1 MKKLFV
7 LFILS
12 LSVSSFAQ
20 DKILLNSET
29 ALVNSTEAIL
39 VRTALTP
46 EKVTLYFNVPMTRL
60 VCTRYVR
67 VRNGR
72 SSSSSSRCVA
82 HAKVTSNE
90 ADKVKI
96 SFKKLPA
103 LGGSE
108 EDSFKVSSHQ
118 RGLNSENVVYE
129 ITALET
135 VAPYLVLSKGI
146 LGYDSY
152 SIELK

>member
-1 MKKLFV
+1 MKNLFV

-72 SSSSSSRCVA
+72 SSSSRCVA

-135 VAPYLVLSKGI
+135 VAPYFILSKGI

>member
-1 MKKLFV
+1 
-7 LFILS
+7 
-12 LSVSSFAQ
+12 
-20 DKILLNSET
+20 
-29 ALVNSTEAIL
+29 
-39 VRTALTP
+39 
-46 EKVTLYFNVPMTRL
+46 
-60 VCTRYVR
+60 
-67 VRNGR
+67 
-72 SSSSSSRCVA
+72 VA
-82 HAKVTSNE
+82 HAKVTSSE

-108 EDSFKVSSHQ
+108 EDSFKVSSRQ
-118 RGLNSENVVYE
+118 RSLNSENVVYE

-135 VAPYLVLSKGI
+135 VAPYFVLSKGI

>member
-1 MKKLFV
+1 
-7 LFILS
+7 
-12 LSVSSFAQ
+12 
-20 DKILLNSET
+20 
-29 ALVNSTEAIL
+29 
-39 VRTALTP
+39 
-46 EKVTLYFNVPMTRL
+46 
-60 VCTRYVR
+60 
-67 VRNGR
+67 
-72 SSSSSSRCVA
+72 VA

-108 EDSFKVSSHQ
+108 EDSFKISSRQ
-118 RGLNSENVVYE
+118 RSLNSENVVYE

-135 VAPYLVLSKGI
+135 VAPYFVLPKGI

>member
-1 MKKLFV
+1 MKNLFV

-20 DKILLNSET
+20 DKILLNSAT
-29 ALVNSTEAIL
+29 ALVNSTQAIL
-39 VRTALTP
+39 IRTALTP

-67 VRNGR
+67 ARTGR
-72 SSSSSSRCVA
+72 SSSSRCVA

-96 SFKKLPA
+96 SFKKLPV

-108 EDSFKVSSHQ
+108 EDSFKISSRQ
-118 RGLNSENVVYE
+118 RSLNSENVVYE

-135 VAPYLVLSKGI
+135 VAPYLVLRKGI

>member
-20 DKILLNSET
+20 DKILLNSAT

-72 SSSSSSRCVA
+72 SSSSRCVA

>member
-20 DKILLNSET
+20 DKILLNSAT

-46 EKVTLYFNVPMTRL
+46 EKVILYFNVPMTRL

-67 VRNGR
+67 FRNGR
-72 SSSSSSRCVA
+72 SSSSRCVA
-82 HAKVTSNE
+82 HAKVTSSE

-108 EDSFKVSSHQ
+108 EDSFKVSSRQ
-118 RGLNSENVVYE
+118 RSLNSENVVYE

-135 VAPYLVLSKGI
+135 VAPYFVLSKGI

>member
-67 VRNGR
+67 VRTGR
-72 SSSSSSRCVA
+72 SSSSRCVA

-135 VAPYLVLSKGI
+135 VAPYFVLSKGI

>member
-1 MKKLFV
+1 MKNLFV

-20 DKILLNSET
+20 DKILLNSAT

-72 SSSSSSRCVA
+72 SSSSRCVA

-135 VAPYLVLSKGI
+135 VAPYFVLSKGI

>member
-20 DKILLNSET
+20 DKILLNSAT

-60 VCTRYVR
+60 VCTRYIR
-67 VRNGR
+67 VHTGR
-72 SSSSSSRCVA
+72 SSSSRCVA

-108 EDSFKVSSHQ
+108 EDLFKISSRQ
-118 RGLNSENVVYE
+118 RSLNSENVVYE
-129 ITALET
+129 ITTLQT
-135 VAPYLVLSKGI
+135 VSPYFVLSKGI

>member
-1 MKKLFV
+1 MKNLFV

-12 LSVSSFAQ
+12 LSVASFAQ

-72 SSSSSSRCVA
+72 SSSSRCVA

-135 VAPYLVLSKGI
+135 VAPYFVQSKGI

>member
-1 MKKLFV
+1 MKNLFV

-20 DKILLNSET
+20 DKILLNSAT

-72 SSSSSSRCVA
+72 SSSSRCVA

-118 RGLNSENVVYE
+118 RSLNSENVVYE

-135 VAPYLVLSKGI
+135 VAPYFVLSKGI

>member
-20 DKILLNSET
+20 DKILLNSAT

-67 VRNGR
+67 VHTGR
-72 SSSSSSRCVA
+72 SSSSRCVA
-82 HAKVTSNE
+82 RAKVTSNE

-96 SFKKLPA
+96 SFKKLPV

-108 EDSFKVSSHQ
+108 EDSFKISSRQ
-118 RGLNSENVVYE
+118 RSLNSENVVYE

-135 VAPYLVLSKGI
+135 VAPYFVLSKGI

>member
-1 MKKLFV
+1 MKNLFV

-72 SSSSSSRCVA
+72 SSSSRCVA

>member
-1 MKKLFV
+1 MKNLFV

-72 SSSSSSRCVA
+72 SSSSRCVA

-135 VAPYLVLSKGI
+135 VAPYFVLSKGI

>member
-12 LSVSSFAQ
+12 LSVSSFGQ

-29 ALVNSTEAIL
+29 ALVNSTGAIL
-39 VRTALTP
+39 VRTAHTP
-46 EKVTLYFNVPMTRL
+46 QKVTLYFNVPMTRL

-67 VRNGR
+67 VHTGR
-72 SSSSSSRCVA
+72 RSSSRCVA

-96 SFKKLPA
+96 SFKKLPT

-108 EDSFKVSSHQ
+108 EDSFRISTRQKS
-118 RGLNSENVVYE
+118 LNSENVVYE
-129 ITALET
+129 ITVIQT
-135 VAPYLVLSKGI
+135 VAPYLVISKGI

-152 SIELK
+152 SIEMK

>member
-1 MKKLFV
+1 MKNLFV

-20 DKILLNSET
+20 DKILLNSAT

-72 SSSSSSRCVA
+72 SSSSRCVA

-108 EDSFKVSSHQ
+108 EDSFKVSTHQ

-135 VAPYLVLSKGI
+135 VAPYFVLSKGI

>member
-1 MKKLFV
+1 MKNLFV

-67 VRNGR
+67 VRTGR
-72 SSSSSSRCVA
+72 GSSSRCVA

-118 RGLNSENVVYE
+118 RGLNSENVVYQ

-135 VAPYLVLSKGI
+135 VAPYFILSKGI